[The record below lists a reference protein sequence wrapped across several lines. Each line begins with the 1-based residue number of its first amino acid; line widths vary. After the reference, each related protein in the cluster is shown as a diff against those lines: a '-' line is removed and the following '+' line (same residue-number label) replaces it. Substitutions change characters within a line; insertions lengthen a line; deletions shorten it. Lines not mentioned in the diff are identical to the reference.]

1 MIISTREEEMVADC
15 QGLIADLVI
24 FSSMF
29 SGLEREWVCLRA
41 YGKIWEEKERL
52 DWQITV

>member
-1 MIISTREEEMVADC
+1 MVADC

>member
-1 MIISTREEEMVADC
+1 MAADC
-15 QGLIADLVI
+15 QGLVGDLVI

-29 SGLEREWVCLRA
+29 SGLEKEWVCLCA

-52 DWQITV
+52 DGRITV